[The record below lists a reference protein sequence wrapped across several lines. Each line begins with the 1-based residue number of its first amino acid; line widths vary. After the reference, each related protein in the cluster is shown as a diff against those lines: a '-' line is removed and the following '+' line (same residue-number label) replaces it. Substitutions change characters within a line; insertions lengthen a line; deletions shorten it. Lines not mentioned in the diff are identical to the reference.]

1 MVLHKAIKILGKI
14 NEMRY
19 DDVTIRY
26 EGLFD
31 MVKVISE
38 YKQQH
43 PRSYE
48 RNRGRDGS
56 KAMSYYLPDD
66 ILELLH
72 QKSKREKISKSEL
85 VLEGLKYILREEIT
99 QTQPKSSN

>member
-1 MVLHKAIKILGKI
+1 
-14 NEMRY
+14 
-19 DDVTIRY
+19 
-26 EGLFD
+26 

-66 ILELLH
+66 ILGLLH

-85 VLEGLKYILREEIT
+85 VLEGLKYILKDELKET
-99 QTQPKSSN
+99 QSSPPTDTPA